1 MSCIITYFQH
11 PQFHGWSPNID
22 VGHRLDPHIVYVT
35 GNPNFKNTNFFFN
48 QTDLIRNTCDMP
60 LYYQK
65 PPETNQI
72 SMFLLSFFPQHL
84 KMKVRGREKK
94 PRRWGEGRVLFSL
107 PPPSA
112 SPPPSKKQTG
122 KSKLLKG
129 CVITT
134 VIFPKTLYW
143 LLSI

>member
-35 GNPNFKNTNFFFN
+35 GNPDFKNTYFFL
-48 QTDLIRNTCDMP
+48 TKLTWLGTPVIRFFIIRS
-60 LYYQK
+60 LLK
-65 PPETNQI
+65 QI
-72 SMFLLSFFPQHL
+72 SMFLLSFFPQHF
-84 KMKVRGREKK
+84 KMKVRRRKKKIPGGGGRGGYCS
-94 PRRWGEGRVLFSL
+94 PSPSPQSL
-107 PPPSA
+107 PPH
-112 SPPPSKKQTG
+112 SKKQTG
-122 KSKLLKG
+122 KTKLLKG

-134 VIFPKTLYW
+134 VIFPKTCYW